1 MRLGGNIYLYAVFF
15 CYLDA
20 VKLLRVIHQ
29 LRLDFRKAHNLHVGM
44 ADGAAGERAEVL
56 EQHHCLVVTGVGHG
70 EPVAQGE
77 ADKPVHV
84 LRGVVGNVA
93 FALVSFNQHQLVR
106 GHHDIVLVFQQDDIA
121 LGGQDAGQV
130 LYIAERTG
138 ALVGQARDGAG
149 FLSAHGN
156 VEVK

>member
-1 MRLGGNIYLYAVFF
+1 MRLGGNIDLYAVFF

-20 VKLLRVIHQ
+20 LKLPWVIHQ

-44 ADGAAGERAEVL
+44 ADGAAGEGTEIL
-56 EQHHCLVVTGVGHG
+56 EQHYSLVIPGVGHG
-70 EPVAQGE
+70 EPVAQGKAHE
-77 ADKPVHV
+77 PVHV

-106 GHHDIVLVFQQDDIA
+106 GHYDIVLVFQQDDIA

-138 ALVGQARDGAG
+138 ALVGHARDGAG
-149 FLSAHGN
+149 LLSANGN
-156 VEVK
+156 IEVK